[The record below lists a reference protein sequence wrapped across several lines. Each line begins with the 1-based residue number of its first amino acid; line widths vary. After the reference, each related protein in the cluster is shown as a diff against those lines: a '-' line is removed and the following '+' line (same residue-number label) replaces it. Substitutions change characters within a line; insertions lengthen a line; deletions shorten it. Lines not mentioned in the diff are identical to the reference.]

1 MNPVA
6 DKITINVPD
15 TYTGEKPIQVELR
28 AGEALEL
35 KDNEQAYEIEGL
47 TLKSIN
53 EYVEKRKFETDPKEN
68 KAVVE
73 FSKDPKSPFVFF
85 KEDPRDKEANQLK
98 AKLLVNPDITAWS
111 INTKKRFTPEDFITH
126 IMQYSFMFHEKAA
139 GKALIDNLRNFQ
151 VRYES
156 EYEKEDNRQGNTK
169 DNSTKVLKFIKG
181 EAPKQLQ
188 ITAPL
193 YKGTEDVTL
202 TLDIEIDAVNG
213 QPQYSFYCF
222 ELQQLYID
230 KAKDYIEQT
239 VNPLRSKFVCLEK

>member
-1 MNPVA
+1 MDPVA

-28 AGEALEL
+28 TGEALEL
-35 KDNEQAYEIEGL
+35 KDNDQPYEVEGL

-68 KAVVE
+68 KSVVE
-73 FSKDPKSPFVFF
+73 FSKNPKNPFVTFF
-85 KEDPRDKEANQLK
+85 EDPRNKEANELK
-98 AKLLVNPDITAWS
+98 AKLVVNSDITAWG
-111 INTKKRFTPEDFITH
+111 INTQKKFTPDEFIKQ
-126 IMQYSFMFHEKAA
+126 IMQYSFMFHEKAT

-151 VRYES
+151 VRFES
-156 EYEKEDNRQGNTK
+156 EYEKEDNRQGSTK
-169 DNSTKVLKFIKG
+169 DNSTKVLKFVKG

-193 YKGTEDVTL
+193 FNGTEDVTL

-213 QPQYSFYCF
+213 KPQYSFYCF

-230 KAKDYIEQT
+230 KAKEYIEQT